1 MTLSKNGY
9 RLRELLAESGFEVT
23 PDELDEAL
31 MEAHERI
38 SGGKCRFY
46 GKGNENT
53 ELRYGMCF
61 KCFSKAE

>member
-1 MTLSKNGY
+1 MALSRDGH
-9 RLRELLAESGFEVT
+9 RLREVIAEAGFEVT

-38 SGGKCRFY
+38 SGGQCRFC
-46 GKGNENT
+46 GKGDEDT

-61 KCFSKAE
+61 ECFKKA